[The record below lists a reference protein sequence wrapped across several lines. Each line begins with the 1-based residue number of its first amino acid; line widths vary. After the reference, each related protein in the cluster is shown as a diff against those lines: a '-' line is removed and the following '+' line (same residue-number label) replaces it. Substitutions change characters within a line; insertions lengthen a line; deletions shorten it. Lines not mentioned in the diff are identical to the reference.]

1 MKKNKTLK
9 LNRKRYLKKI
19 KRTRKIKE
27 IKYDF
32 SKIHPASIIIN
43 TNNIY

>member
-1 MKKNKTLK
+1 MKKNKTIKKYRIKNYK
-9 LNRKRYLKKI
+9 L
-19 KRTRKIKE
+19 KRTRKTSY

-43 TNNIY
+43 NK

>member
-1 MKKNKTLK
+1 MKKNKTYKQRRKNYVNK
-9 LNRKRYLKKI
+9 L
-19 KRTRKIKE
+19 KRTRKLIN

-43 TNNIY
+43 RK